1 MVKYLRLD
9 TDLDPLRDDP
19 RFEALVVRTEERAA
33 SSGQAVAQQA
43 AVAAGPGLTTTAP
56 LEVSARTP

>member
-19 RFEALVVRTEERAA
+19 RFEALVAAAEQRVGSERP
-33 SSGQAVAQQA
+33 
-43 AVAAGPGLTTTAP
+43 VAA
-56 LEVSARTP
+56 